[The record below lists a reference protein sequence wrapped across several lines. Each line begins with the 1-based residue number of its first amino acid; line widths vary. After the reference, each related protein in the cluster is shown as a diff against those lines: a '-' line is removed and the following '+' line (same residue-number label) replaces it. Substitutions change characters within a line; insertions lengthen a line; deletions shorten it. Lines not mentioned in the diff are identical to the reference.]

1 MNTPSTSKTS
11 LPKTTCWEQKKL
23 FDSLEW
29 VLILMLRRSVLWDL
43 WHEGV
48 WSSGWYSTRQSR
60 LAVSC
65 HEVYGRG
72 GAFLNFIPLPL
83 LQVIQESVDDSL
95 PLLAHLIKPV
105 QRVIKY
111 KQFLEVSQFKFSM
124 QSLIVQFSS
133 DIQQMIKYS
142 SKGKEQ
148 QGVQK
153 GAKKEYFDKLKV
165 HRHAYCVSMYI
176 FLLFRL

>member
-1 MNTPSTSKTS
+1 M
-11 LPKTTCWEQKKL
+11 
-23 FDSLEW
+23 
-29 VLILMLRRSVLWDL
+29 
-43 WHEGV
+43 
-48 WSSGWYSTRQSR
+48 
-60 LAVSC
+60 
-65 HEVYGRG
+65 
-72 GAFLNFIPLPL
+72 
-83 LQVIQESVDDSL
+83 DDSL